1 MESETPARAIRE
13 AVVTWRWSR
22 DPGVRVR
29 GACKARSSVACRE
42 KKIGF
47 YSIRGFRRLFPLEM
61 LFGPR
66 TYVGVRLCRLVICSP
81 KPPAGGDERRADG
94 STR

>member
-42 KKIGF
+42 KKLA
-47 YSIRGFRRLFPLEM
+47 SILSVA
-61 LFGPR
+61 FG
-66 TYVGVRLCRLVICSP
+66 GVSR
-81 KPPAGGDERRADG
+81 
-94 STR
+94 

>member
-42 KKIGF
+42 KKNWLLF
-47 YSIRGFRRLFPLEM
+47 YPWLSEAFPARDV
-61 LFGPR
+61 GPR